1 MKTCFG
7 YTTRAFTENNI
18 KNNLLTTTLL
28 STLRT
33 SAEVVEMSASATVNS
48 LTQDFSQ
55 LKHQRINDLTLL
67 LGSVYSMNRIQIHR
81 PSLNS
86 FTHDSVC
93 QLQIKRTYLSH
104 SFFIEPQSITDSIDT
119 PSLRPP
125 MRFNTIPNSGH
136 TRVWK

>member
-1 MKTCFG
+1 MSISMKTCFG
-7 YTTRAFTENNI
+7 YTTRAFPENNI

-67 LGSVYSMNRIQIHR
+67 LDSVYSMNRIQIHR

-93 QLQIKRTYLSH
+93 QL
-104 SFFIEPQSITDSIDT
+104 
-119 PSLRPP
+119 
-125 MRFNTIPNSGH
+125 
-136 TRVWK
+136 

>member
-7 YTTRAFTENNI
+7 YTFTENDI

-33 SAEVVEMSASATVNS
+33 SAEVVEMSASATINS

-67 LGSVYSMNRIQIHR
+67 LGSVYLMNRIQIHR

-86 FTHDSVC
+86 FAHDSVC

>member
-86 FTHDSVC
+86 FTDDSVC
-93 QLQIKRTYLSH
+93 QL
-104 SFFIEPQSITDSIDT
+104 
-119 PSLRPP
+119 
-125 MRFNTIPNSGH
+125 
-136 TRVWK
+136 

>member
-7 YTTRAFTENNI
+7 YTFTENDI

-86 FTHDSVC
+86 FTQDSVC

>member
-7 YTTRAFTENNI
+7 YTFTENDI

-93 QLQIKRTYLSH
+93 QLQIKRTHLSH

>member
-1 MKTCFG
+1 MERVTSVIIILIILLISISMKTCFG

-18 KNNLLTTTLL
+18 KNNLTTTLL

-93 QLQIKRTYLSH
+93 QL
-104 SFFIEPQSITDSIDT
+104 
-119 PSLRPP
+119 
-125 MRFNTIPNSGH
+125 
-136 TRVWK
+136 

>member
-7 YTTRAFTENNI
+7 YTFTENDI

-86 FTHDSVC
+86 FTHDSVF

>member
-1 MKTCFG
+1 
-7 YTTRAFTENNI
+7 
-18 KNNLLTTTLL
+18 
-28 STLRT
+28 
-33 SAEVVEMSASATVNS
+33 MSASATVNS